1 MKHCLQIVL
10 FLCLCSP
17 LAAQIKTG
25 AELTEEYFPML
36 RDRQIGVFTNHT
48 GRIGATHLV
57 DSLMRAGF
65 RIVSVF
71 APEHGFRGD
80 ADAGEKIEDGCDSL
94 TGIPVISLYKY
105 KTGKPTPA
113 QLAKIDLLLVDIQDV
128 GLRFYTYYITLFH
141 LMDACAEQGKP
152 VLLLDRPNPNGFYV
166 DGPILDM
173 KYKSGVG
180 WLPIPVVHGM
190 TLGELAQMINGE
202 QWLPQQRKCRLTVI
216 PCRNYTHQSLYDLP
230 LPPSPNLPNMKSVY
244 LYPSLCL
251 MEGTVL
257 SVGRGT
263 DFPFQV
269 YGHPEMQNCIFYFQ
283 PSTRAGAKNPLYADR
298 TCWGV
303 DLRRYPDD
311 YIRQHGLDLHYLI
324 DAYRRMNIGKA
335 FFKPFFRNLIGVD
348 YVQTMI
354 EEGKSAQEIKQQWQA
369 DVALF
374 IEQRRPY
381 LLYAE

>member
-1 MKHCLQIVL
+1 
-10 FLCLCSP
+10 
-17 LAAQIKTG
+17 
-25 AELTEEYFPML
+25 
-36 RDRQIGVFTNHT
+36 
-48 GRIGATHLV
+48 
-57 DSLMRAGF
+57 
-65 RIVSVF
+65 
-71 APEHGFRGD
+71 
-80 ADAGEKIEDGCDSL
+80 
-94 TGIPVISLYKY
+94 
-105 KTGKPTPA
+105 
-113 QLAKIDLLLVDIQDV
+113 
-128 GLRFYTYYITLFH
+128 
-141 LMDACAEQGKP
+141 
-152 VLLLDRPNPNGFYV
+152 
-166 DGPILDM
+166 
-173 KYKSGVG
+173 
-180 WLPIPVVHGM
+180 
-190 TLGELAQMINGE
+190 MINGE

-244 LYPSLCL
+244 LYPSLCR

-257 SVGRGT
+257 SVRRGT

-269 YGHPEMQNCIFYFQ
+269 YGHPEMQNCIFCFQ
-283 PSTRAGAKNPLYADR
+283 PSSRAGAKNPLYADR

-354 EEGKSAQEIKQQWQA
+354 EEGKTAQEIKQQWQA